1 MQVILF
7 ALGLAA
13 GAMTQVTVIT
23 GTERRRSWTDDQK
36 LELVMA
42 TMEED
47 ANVSEIARAADLQPA
62 QLYRWRKELLDPDPE
77 PERGF
82 VPVVVEDPP
91 LRTQGATMGMAAIEI
106 EVDGAILR
114 IAADAPPVLV
124 TAALQGVRR

>member
-1 MQVILF
+1 
-7 ALGLAA
+7 
-13 GAMTQVTVIT
+13 MTQVTVIT
-23 GTERRRSWTDDQK
+23 GADRRRIWTDDQK

-47 ANVSEIARAADLQPA
+47 ANVSEIARAPDIQPA

-82 VPVVVEDPP
+82 VPLVVEEPP
-91 LRTQGATMGMAAIEI
+91 PRREAATLGMAAIEI

-114 IAADAPPVLV
+114 IAADAPPALV